1 MHRIIGLKVLR
12 HFVLLLIFW
21 YNVID
26 IIFLRQLLV
35 LVLTCVRFLDQ
46 WPKVSFHG
54 RSTVAR
60 SIGCPHDLI
69 LPCIFIDP
77 IRSINIFSVLPVC
90 YQL

>member
-26 IIFLRQLLV
+26 IVFLCQLLV

-46 WPKVSFHG
+46 WAKVSLHG
-54 RSTVAR
+54 RSAVAG
-60 SIGCPHDLI
+60 SIGCPHGPI
-69 LPCIFIDP
+69 LPCVPIDP
-77 IRSINIFSVLPVC
+77 FCSINVFGGVPVC
-90 YQL
+90 YRL